1 MHTRKG
7 FTLIE
12 LLVVITIIAIL
23 AVIVFTQVQGLTARA
38 RNTTTQTTVRE
49 AGNAIN
55 VFRNTDGTNDSVILP
70 TQAEADG
77 GNNFSDVRL
86 SSVSGTAAWGPFTG
100 TLSASGQTSGTYSA
114 AAQFQYPVRITRTAS
129 TNHALR
135 YAVFS
140 TGSTLYASGG
150 TFRTLQTIGTNACVV
165 IEGILVN
172 DAAYLYSF
180 YRNGTVGTGGTGT
193 GSATGTV
200 ATVNCTTP

>member
-70 TQAEADG
+70 INSESTASNA
-77 GNNFSDVRL
+77 DVRL
-86 SSVSGTAAWGPFTG
+86 SSVGGTAAWGPFTG
-100 TLSASGQTSGTYSA
+100 TLNATGQTSGTYDANS
-114 AAQFQYPVRITRTAS
+114 QFQYPVRITRTAS

-140 TGSTLYASGG
+140 SGSTLYAGPA
-150 TFRTLQTIGTNACVV
+150 TYRTLQTIGTSACVV

-172 DAAYLYSF
+172 DASYLYSF
-180 YRNGTVGTGGTGT
+180 YRNGTVGTGGTGN
-193 GSATGTV
+193 GSTTGTV